1 MLKIKYCYKDSDKT
15 VESEQTLKHRNYI
28 KTIEKAKAYNSNTES
43 DVFIAEIT
51 NLNAK
56 PRHTTILNYAK
67 GFVSSPVI
75 LKSKHKVFSGNPFD
89 CIYNIPM
96 GEEVYD

>member
-1 MLKIKYCYKDSDKT
+1 MLKIKYCYKDGDRS
-15 VESEQTLKHRNYI
+15 VESEQTLKHRSYI
-28 KTIEKAKAYNSNTES
+28 KTIEKAKAYNSNQES

-67 GFVSSPVI
+67 GLVNSPVI
-75 LKSKHKVFSGNPFD
+75 LKSKHKVFSGSAFD